1 MPDNFD
7 PVTPAVTVRKYFDTP
22 RTDSRCHWQS
32 DILWGAPVMTESSG
46 SADAGSAEETAIS
59 PSFFAHPHQAFTAGF
74 YKSDW
79 DFEVRILLGTATHG
93 GAEPGEVLATI
104 AGISD
109 GDHQEWFD
117 AWVALG
123 RRVAAVAKSSA
134 DAGHRQSAA
143 SAYLRAANYFAA
155 AVNAVDG
162 LKSQDPLLPT
172 FREHR
177 AAWDG
182 FVNNAPYAVEA
193 VDIPYEEATLPGF
206 FFLPHG
212 SASSRATLIM
222 INGSDGAISSLWGSG
237 AAGALQRGYNV
248 LLFDGPG
255 QQSMLFERNVPFR
268 FDWEAVTTP
277 VVDFLLTRT
286 DVDPARLALYGISQ
300 AGYWVPRSL
309 AFEHRIAAAIA
320 DPGVVDVSTSW
331 TAHMPKSMVDLV
343 HAGDREKFDK
353 EMAFGM
359 KLPGAA
365 RNTWSFRARPYN
377 QTGYYDTMA
386 EVLKYNVTDVAAS
399 ITTPLLIT
407 DPEDE
412 QFWPGQSER
421 LAALLPGETE
431 LVPFTAAEGANFH
444 CQPMARLLTEQRMFD
459 WLDNKIRRS

>member
-1 MPDNFD
+1 MRR
-7 PVTPAVTVRKYFDTP
+7 TV
-22 RTDSRCHWQS
+22 
-32 DILWGAPVMTESSG
+32 
-46 SADAGSAEETAIS
+46 IS

-79 DFEVRILLGTATHG
+79 DFEVRIVLGMSAHG

-104 AGISD
+104 ANIGD

-117 AWVALG
+117 AWVAVG
-123 RRVAAVAKSSA
+123 RRVAAIAESCA
-134 DAGHRQSAA
+134 HANHRQSAA
-143 SAYLRAANYFAA
+143 GAYLRAANYLAV

-182 FVNNAPYAVEA
+182 FVSNSPYPVET
-193 VDIPYEEATLPGF
+193 VEIPYDGTTLPGF
-206 FFLPHG
+206 FFSPRE
-212 SASSRATLIM
+212 SASSRPTLIM

-237 AAGALQRGYNV
+237 AAGALERGYNV

-255 QQSMLFERNVPFR
+255 QQTMLFERNMPFR

-286 DVDPARLALYGISQ
+286 DVDPAKLALYGISQ

-331 TAHMPKSMVDLV
+331 TDHMPKSMIKLLHD
-343 HAGDREKFDK
+343 GNREKFDK
-353 EMAFGM
+353 DMALGM
-359 KLPGAA
+359 KMPGASKTA
-365 RNTWSFRARPYN
+365 WSFRARPY
-377 QTGYYDTMA
+377 QQSGYYDTMA

-407 DPEDE
+407 SPEDE
-412 QFWPGQSER
+412 QFWPGQSEK

-431 LVPFTAAEGANFH
+431 LVPFTAAEGANYH
-444 CQPMARLLTEQRMFD
+444 CQPLARLLTEQRMFD
-459 WLDNKIRRS
+459 WLDVKLGNVRG